1 MSSYS
6 KKPAVLPM
14 NKKNK
19 WVREINAIITIAI
32 RDILIL
38 FKTPSY
44 FIFSLIMPLIF
55 MGILGGSLSQNMSAG
70 LEYDYGQFLLV
81 GMIINQLL
89 LGTTGGITSLVEDR
103 TEDFTQEL
111 MVSPISRYSIII
123 GKIVG
128 SSFSAILQLAGTLL
142 TAFIMGIHYSVW
154 QLLAVLL
161 ISPII
166 CLTAGSLGMIIVA
179 FVKDNR
185 TAGMVQMLVTMPQM
199 FLTGVFIPINHSKGI
214 LFILSRMMPMTYC
227 LDLARSVFFHGT
239 AGYRSIVLFNP
250 FFDLLVIAGLTLLF
264 LFIGTFFFVRSETN
278 K

>member
-1 MSSYS
+1 M
-6 KKPAVLPM
+6 
-14 NKKNK
+14 NK

-55 MGILGGSLSQNMSAG
+55 MGILGGSLSQNMAG
-70 LEYDYGQFLLV
+70 DLGYDYGQFLLV

-89 LGTTGGITSLVEDR
+89 MGTTGGITSLVEDR

-111 MVSPISRYSIII
+111 MVSPISRYSIIV

-128 SSFSAILQLAGTLL
+128 SSFSAILQLLGTLL
-142 TAFIMGIHYSVW
+142 TAFIMGIHYSIW
-154 QLLAVLL
+154 QLLAVLA

-214 LFILSRMMPMTYC
+214 LLILSRLMPMTYC
-227 LDLARSVFFHGT
+227 LDLARAVFFYGT
-239 AGYRSIVLFNP
+239 AGYKNIVLFNP
-250 FFDLLVIAGLTLLF
+250 VFDLLIIAALTVLF
-264 LFIGTFFFVRSETN
+264 LFIGTFFFARSETN
-278 K
+278 R